1 MIPVEVLT
9 VQVEERTGLPVV
21 LLRELVDPHRVLPI
35 FVGESEAL
43 AIALGLDGTESPR
56 PLTHDLLAALLG
68 RTGAHLDEVAVTEVR
83 DGTFYAELRL
93 SGAMGAHTVSS
104 RPSDALALA
113 LRVDAPVVVAEAVLD
128 EGGLVAVEAI
138 DVDFDDDD
146 DTDLEDSQVSDAVI
160 AEFRSQ
166 LDQLNPEDFGTPDN

>member
-1 MIPVEVLT
+1 MIPVEVLS

-21 LLRELVDPHRVLPI
+21 LLRELADPHRVLPI

-43 AIALGLDGTESPR
+43 AIALGLEGAESPR
-56 PLTHDLLAALLG
+56 PLTHDLLATLLG

-128 EGGLVAVEAI
+128 EGGLTAVEALEEDDLIEDDADVI
-138 DVDFDDDD
+138 D
-146 DTDLEDSQVSDAVI
+146 
-160 AEFRSQ
+160 EFRSQ
-166 LDQLNPEDFGTPDN
+166 LDNLNPEDFGIPDN

>member
-21 LLRELVDPHRVLPI
+21 LLRELVDPHRVMPI

-43 AIALGLDGTESPR
+43 AIALGLDGTESAR

-68 RTGAHLDEVAVTEVR
+68 RTGARLDEVAVTEVR
-83 DGTFYAELRL
+83 NGTFYAELRL
-93 SGAMGAHTVSS
+93 SGAMGEHTVSS

-128 EGGLVAVEAI
+128 ETGLIQVEEGDVI
-138 DVDFDDDD
+138 DA
-146 DTDLEDSQVSDAVI
+146 EI
-160 AEFRSQ
+160 EEFRAQ
-166 LDQLNPEDFGTPDN
+166 LDDLNPEDFGSPEN